1 MRRTLAEHGRR
12 ADVFGGYV
20 NENYQAMQDNLGADD
35 GTLGRIASRSFAAS
49 FLDAGRQDALLAE
62 VVAYLVT
69 SGQATR
75 LEC

>member
-1 MRRTLAEHGRR
+1 
-12 ADVFGGYV
+12 
-20 NENYQAMQDNLGADD
+20 MQDNLSIDD
-35 GTLGRIASRSFAAS
+35 GTLGCIAARYFTAS

-62 VVAYLVT
+62 VAAYLAA